1 VDEYRLRPPAPKP
14 FEAAARSEYPRQ
26 KMAAEKEMGEGDS
39 PSTPEVKAEATAFS
53 FVLPMKVDIPADNQ
67 PHRVLLASSTSEVKL
82 NYFSVP
88 KMSGYAYLRTD
99 LKNPFSFPLLG
110 GGVNI
115 FIDGKFVST
124 ASFPKTI
131 LKDENMNLSL
141 GIDESVKVE
150 SKLLKRY
157 TEQVGTFSKEIR
169 DNFEYLI
176 EITNGKENEIMVEV
190 KDRYPV
196 SRNEKIKVDLKTPEK
211 GAAKI
216 GEDGIISWLVKL
228 SPGEKKQFKTIF
240 SVTYPKDLRITGL
253 D

>member
-1 VDEYRLRPPAPKP
+1 
-14 FEAAARSEYPRQ
+14 
-26 KMAAEKEMGEGDS
+26 
-39 PSTPEVKAEATAFS
+39 
-53 FVLPMKVDIPADNQ
+53 
-67 PHRVLLASSTSEVKL
+67 
-82 NYFSVP
+82 
-88 KMSGYAYLRTD
+88 
-99 LKNPFSFPLLG
+99 
-110 GGVNI
+110 
-115 FIDGKFVST
+115 
-124 ASFPKTI
+124 
-131 LKDENMNLSL
+131 MNLSL
-141 GIDESVKVE
+141 GIDESIKVE